1 MSEWITDRLPTEEDA
16 FMYSVFVMAEP
27 LSYRPDGY
35 VIMRNYQRVLPGDAW
50 QPIQVPAPY
59 VKPKRW
65 TVEWNTEWS
74 TWSINDSHRK
84 ARFDFVL
91 RGLKIDQ
98 GDVAQRIEDLFN
110 EVMP

>member
-1 MSEWITDRLPTEEDA
+1 MSEWITDRLPTRNDVNPIYDLVWVA
-16 FMYSVFVMAEP
+16 
-27 LSYRPDGY
+27 LDDGE
-35 VIMRNYQRVLPGDAW
+35 VNTRHWYQVQKGQPW
-50 QPIQVPAPY
+50 QPFQVPAPY

>member
-1 MSEWITDRLPTEEDA
+1 MSTEWITDRLPTEEDA

-27 LSYRPDGY
+27 LAYRPDGY

-65 TVEWNTEWS
+65 KVRWHNELGLWMLTD
-74 TWSINDSHRK
+74 NDFTQMH
-84 ARFDFVL
+84 L
-91 RGLKIDQ
+91 PLLKL
-98 GDVAQRIEDLFN
+98 GDVDVAWQIANIYN